1 MSTETVLQN
10 AKEGYKKRFGNDP
23 LATAFAPGRVNLL
36 GEHTDYNGGL
46 VLPMPLSLG
55 TAVAIG
61 YGGEPGTLRAA
72 SEAFEEIDE
81 RSLSEGA
88 TGAWSDYVLGSILA
102 LSKGEPLENGL
113 QVMVSS
119 NLPVGSG
126 LSSSAAI
133 EIGTMRALSDV
144 LGVKIDPVEMAQL
157 ARSVENDFV
166 GLPSGIM
173 DQFSVSVG
181 TPGNALFL
189 DTRSLKFQPAPLPA
203 THDFVIVHSG
213 VGHKLT
219 DNGYRE
225 RVAEC
230 QAACKALSVEMLS
243 DLQESDLDRI
253 AALTTPLNGRAKH
266 IVTENRRVEDAVA
279 ALKAG
284 DVTRFGELML
294 ASHVSQRDDYEVS
307 VPDIDALVEGA
318 IAFGADGA
326 RLTGGGFGGSI
337 VALVE
342 KGKVEDW
349 CAKISA
355 KFPQTRI
362 LAVT

>member
-1 MSTETVLQN
+1 MRKETVLKA
-10 AKEGYKKRFGNDP
+10 AKEGYEKRFGSAP
-23 LATAFAPGRVNLL
+23 LAVAFAPGRVNLL

-61 YGGEPGTLRAA
+61 YGGEPGTLQAA
-72 SEAFEEIDE
+72 SDAFEDVDKRAFCETARD
-81 RSLSEGA
+81 
-88 TGAWSDYVLGSILA
+88 TWSDYVLGSILA
-102 LSKGEPLENGL
+102 LSKNAPLQEGL
-113 QVMVSS
+113 RVMVSS

-133 EIGTMRALSDV
+133 EIGTMRALSEV
-144 LGVKIDPVEMAQL
+144 LGVAIDPVEMAQL

-181 TPGNALFL
+181 TPGHALYL
-189 DTRSLKFQPAPLPA
+189 DTRSLTFQPAPLPS

-243 DLQESDLDRI
+243 DLTQGDLDRI
-253 AALTTPLNGRAKH
+253 ATLKAPLSGRAKH
-266 IVTENRRVEDAVA
+266 IVTENKRVEDAVA
-279 ALKAG
+279 ALRAG
-284 DVTRFGELML
+284 DVRGRFWRI
-294 ASHVSQRDDYEVS
+294 HR
-307 VPDIDALVEGA
+307 
-318 IAFGADGA
+318 
-326 RLTGGGFGGSI
+326 GFGGEEQ
-337 VALVE
+337 ARRLVR
-342 KGKVEDW
+342 KGLSRV
-349 CAKISA
+349 
-355 KFPQTRI
+355 PQNPNSGRN
-362 LAVT
+362 LAVKNSRGVQRASSRP